1 MSYTRIII
9 LLSLTMILF
18 ASNSLLCRAA
28 LKNTSIDAASFTTI
42 RLISGAI
49 IPWVIVRTNHGTHV
63 GGGNWPSAFMLFV
76 YAAGFSFAY
85 VSLSAATGAL
95 LLVSA
100 VEATMMS
107 HGIWLGERLA
117 RSTASRPSPRLQ
129 WIYRSVAAR
138 AHGPSFGRFHI
149 DVSCRGGLGIYSIR
163 GRGAEDPV
171 KATAGNLLRAVPMAI
186 GLSILTFKGATLDNA
201 GVCYAVASG
210 ELASGIGYSIWYMAL
225 PTLKATSAAIVQ
237 LSVPVIATLGGLVLL
252 GEPITLRLALACVA
266 ILGGI
271 ALAILEKRNGNRT
284 DKIKSFGI

>member
-100 VEATMMS
+100 VEATMIS
-107 HGIWLGERLA
+107 HGIWLGERLRA
-117 RSTASRPSPRLQ
+117 VQLLGLVLAFSGFIGLLLPGLTAPPLGGSILML
-129 WIYRSVAAR
+129 VAGVAW
-138 AHGPSFGRFHI
+138 
-149 DVSCRGGLGIYSIR
+149 GIYSMR

-210 ELASGIGYSIWYMAL
+210 ALASGIGYSIWYMAL